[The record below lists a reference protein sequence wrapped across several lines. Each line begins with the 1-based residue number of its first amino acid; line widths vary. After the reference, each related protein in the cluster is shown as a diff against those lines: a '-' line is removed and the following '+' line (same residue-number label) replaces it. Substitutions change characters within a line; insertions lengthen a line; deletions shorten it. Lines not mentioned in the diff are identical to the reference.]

1 MDNSYLF
8 FDIECANCFNGEGK
22 MCSFGY
28 ILTDAEFNIL
38 DSQDLVMNPETEFDW
53 YLFSNKNGCSLA
65 YSKDYF
71 RMQRPFPDYYKG
83 IKNLMTAP
91 SRKVIGFSSKND
103 LGFMVTACERY
114 DFPVFN
120 FATYDIAKILEKYE
134 GKSKKLQE
142 WVDYFNI
149 EKSNLVAHKSC
160 DDAKMTML
168 VLKELCK
175 KNNVTIDELLEKNRD
190 SHLSVEKYLEHREIK
205 RHNDEVSAKIKE
217 LYGKKSKCPYS
228 KSFSGCYSFGFKIFN
243 DIDLSYDIAQ
253 LLYKHGGMLVKRL
266 QKDGTI
272 IVEDSQITPEFLEKM
287 KKDNLTVITVEEFY
301 NKIPR

>member
-1 MDNSYLF
+1 
-8 FDIECANCFNGEGK
+8 
-22 MCSFGY
+22 
-28 ILTDAEFNIL
+28 
-38 DSQDLVMNPETEFDW
+38 
-53 YLFSNKNGCSLA
+53 
-65 YSKDYF
+65 
-71 RMQRPFPDYYKG
+71 MQRPFPDYYKG

-120 FATYDIAKILEKYE
+120 FAAYDLAKILEKYE
-134 GKSKKLQE
+134 GNTKKLQE
-142 WVDYFNI
+142 WIDYFNI

-160 DDAKMTML
+160 DDAMMTML

-175 KNNVTIDELLEKNRD
+175 KNNLTIDEL
-190 SHLSVEKYLEHREIK
+190 VEKYLEHREIK

-243 DIDLSYDIAQ
+243 DIDLAYDIAQ